1 MTPKTVSPLALVLA
15 FLAAPLTAAEPP
27 ALTLHAD
34 RPGPA
39 INPQMWGVF
48 FEDINFGADGGLYAE
63 RVKNRGFEFPEPLM
77 GWAIENPAGTGVVE
91 VRNDDPF
98 TAKNARY
105 VRVRSS
111 GSAATGLVNEGFRGI
126 GLRGGERYDFSTR
139 IRVRSGE
146 PALRVELRAPDG
158 RVLADARLRRLPGH
172 WGKVTATLRPAST
185 EPQARL
191 FVGLEGE
198 GEADLDFVSL
208 FPRQTWKQRPGGLR
222 ADMVQALAD
231 LRPGFLRF
239 PGGCIVEGFD
249 LGNRYQWKNTIGPVE
264 ERPTMINRWNIEF
277 KHRLTPDYF
286 QSFGLGFY
294 EYFLLSEDLGAAPL
308 PILNCGMAC
317 QFNTG
322 QLVPLAELDPYIQ
335 DALDLIEFANG
346 PVTSKW
352 GARRAAM
359 GHPQPFHLR
368 LLGIGN
374 EQWGPQYLE
383 RYLAFARVLRER
395 HPEIQLVSAVGPDP
409 DDERFRFLWRETRA
423 LPTPLQP
430 AFVDEHFY
438 RPPAWFY
445 SAANRYDRYDRR
457 GPKVF
462 AGEYAAH
469 DGQPRTNNLRSAL
482 AEAAAM
488 TGFER
493 NADVVRMASYAPL
506 FAHVDA
512 WQWRPNLIWVDN
524 LRVVRTPNY
533 HVQQLFSRNR
543 GDAVVPLTDTGL
555 PDRVFASAVRDP
567 ARNEVILK
575 LVNASDR
582 PVPVRLNLAG
592 VRALRG
598 PATIV
603 TLSGQPGDENTFDQ
617 PDRIAPRTTRERLA
631 GTGFVREFAPHSLTV
646 LRMPVR

>member
-1 MTPKTVSPLALVLA
+1 
-15 FLAAPLTAAEPP
+15 
-27 ALTLHAD
+27 
-34 RPGPA
+34 
-39 INPQMWGVF
+39 
-48 FEDINFGADGGLYAE
+48 
-63 RVKNRGFEFPEPLM
+63 
-77 GWAIENPAGTGVVE
+77 VE

-98 TAKNARY
+98 NVKNARY

-111 GSAATGLVNEGFRGI
+111 GPAVGLVNEGFRGV
-126 GLRGGERYDFSTR
+126 GVRGGERYDFSAR
-139 IRVRSGE
+139 IRVRSGV
-146 PALRVELRAPDG
+146 PVLRVELRAPDG
-158 RVLADARLRRLPGH
+158 SVLADARLRRRPGQ
-172 WGKVTATLRPAST
+172 WDKVKAELRPART

-191 FVGLEGE
+191 FVGWEGE

-249 LGNRYQWKNTIGPVE
+249 LSNRYQWKNTIGPIE

-294 EYFLLSEDLGAAPL
+294 EYFVLCEDLGAAPL

-317 QFNTG
+317 QFNTS

-352 GARRAAM
+352 GARRAAL
-359 GHPQPFHLR
+359 GHPKPFPLR

-374 EQWGPQYLE
+374 EQWGPEYLE
-383 RYLAFARVLRER
+383 RYLAFARVLREK

-409 DDERFRFLWRETRA
+409 EDERFRFLWRETRA

-438 RPPAWFY
+438 RPPAWFF
-445 SAANRYDRYDRR
+445 AAASRYDHYDRG

-462 AGEYAAH
+462 AGEFAAQS
-469 DGQPRTNNLRSAL
+469 DRTVSVQNRNNLLTAL
-482 AEAAAM
+482 SEAAAM

-543 GDAVVPLTDTGL
+543 GDVVVPLAAAGL
-555 PDRVFASAVRDP
+555 PDRVFASAVRDQ

-575 LVNASDR
+575 LVNATDR
-582 PVPVRLNLAG
+582 GVPVRLNLAG

-598 PATIV
+598 PATVV

-617 PDRIAPRTTRERLA
+617 PDRVVPRTTRERLA
-631 GTGFVREFAPHSLTV
+631 GTGFVREFVPHSLTV

>member
-1 MTPKTVSPLALVLA
+1 MTPKTVSTLALVLA

-77 GWAIENPAGTGVVE
+77 GWAIENPAGTGIVE

-98 TAKNARY
+98 NAKNARY

-126 GLRGGERYDFSTR
+126 GLHGGERYDFSTR

-146 PALRVELRAPDG
+146 PVLRVELRAPDG
-158 RVLADARLRRLPGH
+158 RVLADDRLRRLPGQ

-208 FPRQTWKQRPGGLR
+208 FPRQTWKQRSGGLR

-249 LGNRYQWKNTIGPVE
+249 LGNRYQWKSTIGPVE

-374 EQWGPQYLE
+374 EQWGPPYLE

-423 LPTPLQP
+423 LPAPLQP

-543 GDAVVPLTDTGL
+543 GDAVVPLTATGL

-598 PATIV
+598 PATVV